1 MAVKES
7 LDKISER
14 HSDVIGAIVASNGQY
29 FHNLEAPYDM
39 ISVNEVMELLSEM
52 LAQTDMLADEGF
64 DFPELMIDF
73 PGHSILVRKIEDG
86 LMAVL
91 TPRLSRGHLVKLQV
105 GLALFGKSVSKA
117 LVAEVEEA
125 AEVEAAE
132 EAHVPEQV
140 APEYPELPE
149 VVRPAVPSDFEG
161 ESAPFSRP
169 RKGFRGARALYA
181 RAVDAV
187 SDATDK
193 QEHVEQEATE
203 AATNEEGIPL
213 RPDGTP
219 MKKKMYRGQVY
230 YE

>member
-1 MAVKES
+1 MAVKEV

-14 HSDVIGAIVASNGQY
+14 HTDVIGAVVASGGRL

-39 ISVNEVMELLSEM
+39 VSVDEVMGLFAEM
-52 LAQTDMLADEGF
+52 LEQTDFLADEGY
-64 DFPELMIDF
+64 DFSELMIDF
-73 PGHSILVRKIEDG
+73 PGHSFIVRKIDDG
-86 LMAVL
+86 LLAVL
-91 TPRLSRGHLVKLQV
+91 APRLARGHLVKLQV
-105 GLALFGKSVSKA
+105 GLALFGKSIAKA
-117 LVAEVEEA
+117 LEAELEA
-125 AEVEAAE
+125 AAFAEEHVEAAP
-132 EAHVPEQV
+132 AHPD
-140 APEYPELPE
+140 LPE

-161 ESAPFSRP
+161 EGRPISRP
-169 RKGFRGARALYA
+169 RKGFRGARNLYA

-193 QEHVEQEATE
+193 EEHEAPEE
-203 AATNEEGIPL
+203 AAVAEGATGEDGVPL